1 MDIKLKRR
9 LAGGA
14 VLVLLA
20 VIFVPMLF
28 EDALQHEAST
38 MEPFPAQAVSQ
49 PQENAA
55 LPSVSAGPPASAAPK
70 IPLPSTWAVQVGSFS
85 SPDNAR
91 ALVAQLKAKGFAAF
105 VVQPAAGGKPLYRV
119 RVGPVLE
126 KERAAAL
133 GELIHKQT
141 GLKGFVVSHP

>member
-28 EDALQHEAST
+28 EDALRHEAST
-38 MEPFPAQAVSQ
+38 MEPFPPQAI
-49 PQENAA
+49 PQSRENAS
-55 LPSVSAGPPASAAPK
+55 LPSVSADPSTSAAPR
-70 IPLPSTWAVQVGSFS
+70 IPLPSSWAVQVGSFS

-91 ALVAQLKAKGFAAF
+91 TLAARLKAKGFAAF
-105 VVQPAAGGKPLYRV
+105 VVRPAAGGKSLYRV

-126 KERAAAL
+126 KKKAAAL

-141 GLKGFVVSHP
+141 GLKGFVVPHP